1 MEFFRDTNID
11 FLGKKWYFLIFS
23 LIFSVAGVL
32 SMAFWH
38 GIPLGVDFRGG
49 TLVYVK
55 YAHTPDPSAI
65 HTEIERAGLKNA
77 RVQRY
82 GQPGNNE
89 VLIALDIQETSEQAL
104 DKGKTQIIQALES
117 HAAAGQAGP
126 QQLQFVDR
134 RELSFGEGPASPRIG
149 RRGQPALHRDSSG
162 IVDYRDKTKSGVL
175 GSIDEL
181 KSVADPAVV
190 ASLQESFFVSDFGIR
205 NVEIVGPQVGQQLRK
220 QAILATLYSLGG
232 MLIYLG
238 FRFEWIYGVAAV
250 LTVFHDTLITVGA
263 FSLLNWEISLTVIA
277 AILTLIGYSNNDT
290 IVVFDRIRENIKLL
304 RREKLADIVNK
315 SINQT
320 LSRTIL
326 TAGLTFL
333 TVLALF
339 LFGGEVLH
347 GFSFALVIG
356 ILIGTYSSIAI
367 AAPILVAYQ
376 DWRGGGARSRLP
388 CHCGRAAARRSRR
401 KKLRSESGPS
411 GVKSLTCPQRQEFA
425 EGSSERAGAKR
436 MRSVSKFS

>member
-1 MEFFRDTNID
+1 MEFFRNTNID
-11 FLGKKWYFLIFS
+11 FLGKKWYFLAFS
-23 LIFSVAGVL
+23 LIFSVAGLL

-55 YAHTPDPSAI
+55 YSHTPDPDAI
-65 HTEIERAGLKNA
+65 HADIDRAGLKNA

-82 GQPGNNE
+82 GIASNNE
-89 VLIALDIQETSEQAL
+89 LLIQLDIQETSEQAL
-104 DKGKTQIIQALES
+104 DKGKTQIIQALEGRAS
-117 HAAAGQAGP
+117 SASQGKQDLNNSSSLAIANYLLEKDPLHLGMDANPRYTAIAQA
-126 QQLQFVDR
+126 
-134 RELSFGEGPASPRIG
+134 
-149 RRGQPALHRDSSG
+149 
-162 IVDYRDKTKSGVL
+162 IVNDRDKVKSGVL
-175 GSIDEL
+175 GSMDEL
-181 KSVADPAVV
+181 KGVVDPAVV
-190 ASLQESFFVSDFGIR
+190 ASLNDGFFVSDFQIR

-220 QAILATLYSLGG
+220 QAILATLYSLAG
-232 MLIYLG
+232 MLVYLAL
-238 FRFEWIYGVAAV
+238 RFEWIYGVAAV

-263 FSLLNWEISLTVIA
+263 FSLLNREISLTVIA

-304 RREKLADIVNK
+304 RREKLSDIVNK

-339 LFGGEVLH
+339 LFGGEVLR
-347 GFSFALVIG
+347 GFSLALVIG

-376 DWRGGGARSRLP
+376 DWRTARGQRP
-388 CHCGRAAARRSRR
+388 IAMPVR
-401 KKLRSESGPS
+401 KA
-411 GVKSLTCPQRQEFA
+411 A
-425 EGSSERAGAKR
+425 EGKG
-436 MRSVSKFS
+436 

>member
-1 MEFFRDTNID
+1 VEFFKNTNID
-11 FLGKKWYFLIFS
+11 FLGKKWYFLTFS

-55 YAHTPDPSAI
+55 YSHTPDVAAI
-65 HTEIERAGLKNA
+65 HNEIDRAGLKNA
-77 RVQRY
+77 RVQAY
-82 GQPGNNE
+82 DPTHNSNE
-89 VLIALDIQETSEQAL
+89 VLISLDIQETSEQAL
-104 DKGKTQIIQALES
+104 DKGKIQIIQALES
-117 HAAAGQAGP
+117 NAAAGKQDLNNSSSLAVGGYLLEKDPLHLGAGSDAA
-126 QQLQFVDR
+126 QRYNDI
-134 RELSFGEGPASPRIG
+134 AK
-149 RRGQPALHRDSSG
+149 A
-162 IVDYRDKTKSGVL
+162 IVDYRDKTRGGVL
-175 GSIDEL
+175 GSLDEL
-181 KSVADPAVV
+181 KGVADPAVV
-190 ASLQESFFVSDFGIR
+190 ASLQDNFFISDFGIR
-205 NVEIVGPQVGQQLRK
+205 SVEIVGPQVGQQLRG
-220 QAILATLYSLGG
+220 QAIRATLYSLAG
-232 MLIYLG
+232 MLVYLAL
-238 FRFEWIYGVAAV
+238 RFEWIYGVAAV

-376 DWRGGGARSRLP
+376 EWRGERGKRPIAMP
-388 CHCGRAAARRSRR
+388 
-401 KKLRSESGPS
+401 LRP
-411 GVKSLTCPQRQEFA
+411 
-425 EGSSERAGAKR
+425 GSSPTPPKEK
-436 MRSVSKFS
+436 VKV

>member
-11 FLGKKWYFLIFS
+11 FLGKKWYFLTFS
-23 LIFSVAGVL
+23 LIFSVAGLL

-55 YAHTPDPSAI
+55 YAHTPDVSAI
-65 HTEIERAGLKNA
+65 HGELDRAGLKNP
-77 RVQRY
+77 RVQAY
-82 GQPGNNE
+82 DQVHNSNE
-89 VLIALDIQETSEQAL
+89 VLIQLDIQETSEQAL
-104 DKGKTQIIQALES
+104 DKGKLQIIQALES
-117 HAAAGQAGP
+117 HAPPGKQDINNSSSLAIKNYLLEKDP
-126 QQLQFVDR
+126 LH
-134 RELSFGEGPASPRIG
+134 LGEGIDANPRYTAIA
-149 RRGQPALHRDSSG
+149 QA

-181 KSVADPAVV
+181 KSATDPAVV
-190 ASLQESFFVSDFGIR
+190 ASLEDNFYVSDFGIR

-304 RREKLADIVNK
+304 RRERLADIVNK

-376 DWRGGGARSRLP
+376 EWRGERG
-388 CHCGRAAARRSRR
+388 
-401 KKLRSESGPS
+401 KKPIAMPLRPGSGPAQPKEK
-411 GVKSLTCPQRQEFA
+411 VK
-425 EGSSERAGAKR
+425 
-436 MRSVSKFS
+436 V